1 MISRQPSVHVYNA
14 VLQACFVTRK
24 WELAL
29 KLFARMEEKKIEPNA
44 STRALLFKICNEAI
58 ETCEDRQRQAATLSA
73 IAAAAGALAIRTG
86 VF

>member
-1 MISRQPSVHVYNA
+1 MLRDEEVGA
-14 VLQACFVTRK
+14 
-24 WELAL
+24 AL

-44 STRALLFKICNEAI
+44 STRALLSKICNEACRDVRGG
-58 ETCEDRQRQAATLSA
+58 EGQAATLH